1 MFPHPDARTTDRP
14 VAPRQAGVVLAAGL
28 LAFCLQALGPAAS
41 RAHAETFGDWQLDC
55 SSRDNCQLTTTGVE
69 EQSGQPLYTLALRAG
84 KAALSLSFS
93 AGRARPD
100 DTRAMQWEVDG
111 TLVHVLRPEEFA
123 PFGDID
129 RLYVTD
135 TAAGDRLLAALRGGT
150 RLRVSYLDA
159 VADAHDAVFSLTGL
173 TAGLQALGGAASGL
187 DTARL
192 AAPDTLAALA
202 RPSRRE
208 IVTALGIPYAVL
220 ERHAR
225 TSDCESTD
233 SASIANAEVPV
244 GVLGNASTLY
254 AIPCTV
260 SGNAVTYR
268 LYMRDSGEIGG
279 IETLAFALHD
289 PRFGWVGTDL
299 LTGVAYDHDRGL
311 LTAEHVGRSDR
322 VCGYRAAWR
331 WQDYAFVMER
341 FEGPAECR
349 DAGNPGRWTQV
360 FPSK

>member
-1 MFPHPDARTTDRP
+1 MFPLPDADRLLLQGAARRIP
-14 VAPRQAGVVLAAGL
+14 ALLAAGL
-28 LAFCLQALGPAAS
+28 LAFCLQAFGPATS
-41 RAHAETFGDWQLDC
+41 SAHAETFGDWQLDC
-55 SSRDNCQLTTTGVE
+55 TSPDPCQLTTTGVE

-84 KAALSLSFS
+84 KTALSLSFS

-100 DTRAMQWEVDG
+100 DARAMQWEVDG

-123 PFGDID
+123 PFGDIAHLYLTD
-129 RLYVTD
+129 AAAAERLF
-135 TAAGDRLLAALRGGT
+135 TALKGGA

-159 VADAHDAVFSLTGL
+159 VADAHDAVFSLSGL
-173 TAGLQALGGAASGL
+173 SAGLKALGERAEGI

-233 SASIANAEVPV
+233 STSIAGANVPV
-244 GVLGNASTLY
+244 GVLGNAATLY

-299 LTGVAYDHDRGL
+299 LTGVAYDHDRSL

-322 VCGYRAAWR
+322 VCGYRATWR
-331 WQDYAFVMER
+331 WQDYAFVLER
-341 FEGPAECR
+341 FEGPTDCR
-349 DAGNPGRWTQV
+349 NAGNPGRWTQV
-360 FPSK
+360 YPLR

>member
-1 MFPHPDARTTDRP
+1 MFPHPDADRTERP
-14 VAPRQAGVVLAAGL
+14 IAVKAAGL
-28 LAFCLQALGPAAS
+28 LATGLLAFGLVASPA
-41 RAHAETFGDWQLDC
+41 RAETFGDWQLDC
-55 SSRDNCQLTTTGVE
+55 PSPDNCRLTTTGVE
-69 EQSGQPLYTLALRAG
+69 EQNGQPLYTLALRAG

-129 RLYVTD
+129 HLYVTD
-135 TAAGDRLLAALRGGT
+135 AAAGGRLLAALKGGA

-159 VADAHDAVFSLTGL
+159 VADAHDAVFSLAGL
-173 TAGLQALGGAASGL
+173 TAGLKALGERAEGT
-187 DTARL
+187 DTTRL
-192 AAPDTLAALA
+192 AAPDILAALA

-225 TSDCESTD
+225 TSECESTD
-233 SASIANAEVPV
+233 SASIAGAEVPI
-244 GVLGNASTLY
+244 GVLGNAATLY

-279 IETLAFALHD
+279 VETLAFALHD

-331 WQDYAFVMER
+331 WQDYAFVLER
-341 FEGPAECR
+341 FEGPLDCR
-349 DAGNPGRWTQV
+349 DAGDAGRWKQI
-360 FPSK
+360 FPLK